1 MKRIKKNVSHRISDG
16 RTIQTRDDY
25 LEGGEN
31 YSKPGYENK
40 GLYRLGIVIGSN
52 SNNELAIVKGTS
64 KGKHSVPSL
73 NKGKTKY
80 KPVVI
85 TKDNE
90 GKPLKVGQKVKLNK
104 KSKSASKKDTRNIQ
118 KRCFNSKK
126 TSKETKEANKRKMRD
141 LKKRK

>member
-1 MKRIKKNVSHRISDG
+1 M
-16 RTIQTRDDY
+16 
-25 LEGGEN
+25 
-31 YSKPGYENK
+31 
-40 GLYRLGIVIGSN
+40 YRLGIVIGSN

-90 GKPLKVGQKVKLNK
+90 GMSLKIGQKVRLNK
-104 KSKSASKKDTRNIQ
+104 KSKSASKRDIRNIQ

-126 TSKETKEANKRKMRD
+126 TSKETKEYNKKKMRN